1 MNWQDYESLG
11 HLELKGKLVEY
22 LSNRTK
28 IIKEMEQ
35 SSEYEYCEIQ
45 GRTKELDELINKDN
59 FKLLD
64 NKIYN
69 VNTKTNLNYPW
80 LTIDPSTSPGPK
92 FLKF

>member
-35 SSEYEYCEIQ
+35 SSESEYCEIQ
-45 GRTKELDELINKDN
+45 GRTKELDELINFIENIK
-59 FKLLD
+59 
-64 NKIYN
+64 KI
-69 VNTKTNLNYPW
+69 KPLNHE
-80 LTIDPSTSPGPK
+80 
-92 FLKF
+92 